1 MSACRM
7 PRLSPANRLR
17 SERGQALVEFAF
29 VVPILL
35 VLVLGI
41 TQVAIT
47 YNHYLAITDAA
58 RVGAR
63 DAALGRFS
71 GETPAE
77 VQQSVVSAASDLDPN
92 QLQVAVVDPSWNVSG
107 SDVTVTVSYPYS
119 VNIMGVVVASG
130 TIKSSIT
137 ERVE

>member
-1 MSACRM
+1 M
-7 PRLSPANRLR
+7 PANSLTTIR

-29 VVPILL
+29 IVPLL
-35 VLVLGI
+35 IVLVLGI

-63 DAALGRFS
+63 DAAVGRFS
-71 GETPAE
+71 NVSPAQ
-77 VQQSVVSAASDLDPN
+77 VQQAVVNAASDLDPA
-92 QLQVAVVDPSWNVSG
+92 QLQVSTTNPSWNVSG
-107 SDVTVTVSYPYS
+107 SDVTVTVTYPFS
-119 VNIMGVVVASG
+119 INVMGIVVKSG
-130 TIKSSIT
+130 SITSAIT